1 LKKLML
7 LMAVLAMVL
16 VAIAPA
22 LAQVGGGAGIEE
34 VESGD
39 AEGTSEVANK
49 GNLTN
54 QCVTS
59 GNFTNSGNAVGAGAV
74 TQYQTETDDIGIG
87 GSTIEFGGGI
97 AGECTQSM
105 MVEGAPVEVKIE
117 VK

>member
-1 LKKLML
+1 MKKLML

-39 AEGTSEVANK
+39 AEGVTEVANS
-49 GNLTN
+49 GDIVN

-59 GNFTNSGNAVGAGAV
+59 GNFANSGNAVSAGAV
-74 TQYQTETDDIGIG
+74 SQYQTETDDIGIG
-87 GSTIEFGGGI
+87 GSTLVFGGGI
-97 AGECTQSM
+97 AGECTQT
-105 MVEGAPVEVKIE
+105 IE